1 MIDLNNKQRNM
12 SHLETEMAQLKAETM
27 KMWEL
32 VNLQLAKGKEAL
44 VKLDK
49 DLAREI
55 ILSERRVNAFELKL
69 DRDCENI
76 FALFNPV
83 AVDLRFVL
91 AVLKINNNLERTG
104 DVVKGIA
111 KFVTNV
117 DNSFD
122 KKLLDITRAVE
133 MYQATIDMMADVLD
147 AFDKEDTIKARK
159 VFKKDELVDEINF
172 NANKAVADYIRE
184 HERTF
189 ANESKAAAGK
199 NTDSSIRVHDEHV
212 ESALYLL
219 SIIRKLERVGD
230 QATNIAEEI
239 IFYVE
244 AKVLKHKTEKE
255 RNQ

>member
-1 MIDLNNKQRNM
+1 M
-12 SHLETEMAQLKAETM
+12 SHLDIEIAQLKAETI

-32 VNLQLAKGKEAL
+32 VNLQLKKGKESL
-44 VKLDK
+44 INLDK

-55 ILSERRVNAFELKL
+55 ILSERRVNAYELKL

-76 FALFNPV
+76 FALFTPV

-104 DVVKGIA
+104 DVVAGIA

-117 DNSFD
+117 DNTFD
-122 KKLLDITRAVE
+122 KQLLEITRVVE
-133 MYQATIDMMADVLD
+133 MYEASISMMNDVLE
-147 AFDKEDTIKARK
+147 AFDKEDTTKARK
-159 VFKKDELVDEINF
+159 VFQQDELLDEINIK
-172 NANKAVADYIRE
+172 ANNVIAEYLRNNMQNI
-184 HERTF
+184 
-189 ANESKAAAGK
+189 
-199 NTDSSIRVHDEHV
+199 

-230 QATNIAEEI
+230 QAKNMAEEI

-244 AKVLKHKTEKE
+244 AKVLKHRTEKE
-255 RNQ
+255 KK

>member
-1 MIDLNNKQRNM
+1 M
-12 SHLETEMAQLKAETM
+12 SHLDIEITELKAESI

-32 VNLQLAKGKEAL
+32 VNLQLKKGKESL
-44 VKLDK
+44 INLDK

-55 ILSERRVNAFELKL
+55 ILSEKRVNAFELKL

-76 FALFNPV
+76 FALFNPL

-104 DVVKGIA
+104 DIVAGIA

-117 DNSFD
+117 DHTFD
-122 KKLLDITRAVE
+122 KKLLEITRAVE
-133 MYQATIDMMADVLD
+133 MYEAAIGMMTDVLI
-147 AFDKEDTIKARK
+147 AYDKEDTTKARQ
-159 VFKKDELVDEINF
+159 VFKQDEFLDEINIK
-172 NANKAVADYIRE
+172 ANKAIADYIRE
-184 HERTF
+184 
-189 ANESKAAAGK
+189 
-199 NTDSSIRVHDEHV
+199 NTENI

-230 QATNIAEEI
+230 QAKNMAEEL

-244 AKVLKHKTEKE
+244 AKVLKHRTEKE
-255 RNQ
+255 KNH